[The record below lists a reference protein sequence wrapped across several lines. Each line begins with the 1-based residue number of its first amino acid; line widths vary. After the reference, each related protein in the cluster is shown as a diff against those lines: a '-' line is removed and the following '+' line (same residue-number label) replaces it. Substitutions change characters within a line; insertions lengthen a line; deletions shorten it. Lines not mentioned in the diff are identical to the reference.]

1 MAVVYAYADGG
12 HPAPPELRLLREID
26 RFGAQAVFG
35 RPLAAREMRQMMVAE
50 GIVHAYRARAAA
62 ENWAAWETAN
72 PELAALL
79 NAALKAAI
87 DEGLINV

>member
-1 MAVVYAYADGG
+1 MAAAYAYADGG

-35 RPLAAREMRQMMVAE
+35 RPLGAGEMRRMMIAE
-50 GIVHAYRARAAA
+50 TIVNLYRARAAA
-62 ENWAAWETAN
+62 ENWAAWEMAS

>member
-1 MAVVYAYADGG
+1 MAAAYAYADGG

-62 ENWAAWETAN
+62 ENWAAWEMAS

-79 NAALKAAI
+79 NAALKTAI

>member
-1 MAVVYAYADGG
+1 MAAAYAYADGG
-12 HPAPPELRLLREID
+12 QMPAELRLLHEID

-35 RPLAAREMRQMMVAE
+35 RPLGAGEMRRMMIAE
-50 GIVHAYRARAAA
+50 TIVNLYHARAAA

-87 DEGLINV
+87 DEGLLDE

>member
-35 RPLAAREMRQMMVAE
+35 RPLGAGEMRRMMIAE
-50 GIVHAYRARAAA
+50 TIVHAYRARAAA

-87 DEGLINV
+87 DEGLLDE